1 MRRIL
6 LPILL
11 IIVLSV
17 PYTYSQSSGQNLF
30 PMSVGNVYVYSV
42 NSHSGGGYDTT
53 YLRRGTID
61 RDSLID
67 GRKYYFIN
75 SIKFNGWYRVDTA
88 TGSLYKYDSVGSCSH
103 YINEILI
110 DSLSSSPGGLNY
122 SCIPG
127 QSAIVIC
134 SFENRELF
142 GQNIF
147 HKKFS
152 YSYNVGPATFTYNSY
167 YASGY
172 GLSTYVTYY
181 SNFISGTVTH
191 TLKGCV
197 INGVVYGDT
206 TVTSILQIGNTVP
219 SSFSLHQNYP
229 NPFNPST
236 KIKFGIPKGALVK
249 LKIYDI
255 LGREVAVLVNEK
267 LTAGIYEYD
276 WNASALPSGVYFYR
290 LEAGEFTESKRM
302 VLVK

>member
-1 MRRIL
+1 
-6 LPILL
+6 
-11 IIVLSV
+11 
-17 PYTYSQSSGQNLF
+17 
-30 PMSVGNVYVYSV
+30 MSVGNVYVYSV

-167 YASGY
+167 YAM
-172 GLSTYVTYY
+172 LSRCT
-181 SNFISGTVTH
+181 
-191 TLKGCV
+191 
-197 INGVVYGDT
+197 
-206 TVTSILQIGNTVP
+206 NTQ
-219 SSFSLHQNYP
+219 HKDYP
-229 NPFNPST
+229 NY
-236 KIKFGIPKGALVK
+236 G
-249 LKIYDI
+249 
-255 LGREVAVLVNEK
+255 GRGVLVQPEWIESFDNFLADVGLRPEHTSLDRISPNRHYTKDNVRWASQHVQNMNKRKRYQGLWSKVLKPQAEK
-267 LTAGIYEYD
+267 
-276 WNASALPSGVYFYR
+276 V
-290 LEAGEFTESKRM
+290 
-302 VLVK
+302 